1 MRKTSLA
8 SIRNWAENVQ
18 FNAEQ
23 LFFPQSIEDV
33 IKVINN
39 ARKEK
44 KKIRVVGSG
53 HSFTNLIQTEEWF
66 VSLDRLSGMIF
77 FDEDQGLVE
86 VYGGTKLYEIGK
98 YLGEK
103 GWAQENL
110 GDINTQSIAGAI
122 STGTHGTG
130 MKFGNISTQ
139 VEELVMITA
148 GGEELLISRQVNSQ
162 LYDASLVS
170 LGLLGIVVKVKL
182 KVIQAPTY
190 VYKSRKI
197 LYSDLKSH
205 ISLYIQHNRHFECFL
220 FPFSNHVQIKTMNIT
235 DKKPRKRKW
244 RKMESMIMEN
254 YIFGFLSV
262 LCRKWPNLTKPV
274 SRISAKAI
282 SDSEQYAPS
291 YDLFATP
298 RKVKFVEMEY
308 AIPLEHMVACLDE
321 IRKKIE
327 EQQYKVHFPIECRV
341 VKRDNI
347 WLSPSFGRDS
357 AYIAF
362 HMFKGM
368 PYETYFN
375 DMEAIMNKYNGRPHW
390 GKIHQAKLSEL
401 TRKYSHLREFLI
413 WRAKLDPNHL
423 FVNPY
428 LAKLFHIEKSNMYGK
443 ETMTEKP

>member
-8 SIRNWAENVQ
+8 SIQNWAGNVQ
-18 FNAEQ
+18 FNAGQ
-23 LFFPQSIEDV
+23 LFFPESIDDV
-33 IKVINN
+33 IEVVNN

-53 HSFTNLIQTEEWF
+53 HSFTNLIQTDEWF
-66 VSLDRLSGMIF
+66 VSLDRLSGVIF

-148 GGEELLISRQVNSQ
+148 EGEELMISRQVNSH
-162 LYDASLVS
+162 LYDVSLVS

-182 KVIQAPTY
+182 KVIHAPTY

-197 LYSDLKSH
+197 LYSDLKH
-205 ISLYIQHNRHFECFL
+205 QISSYIHENRHFECFL
-220 FPFSNHVQIKTMNIT
+220 FPYSNHVQIKTMNIT
-235 DKKPRKRKW
+235 DEKPRTRKW
-244 RKMESMIMEN
+244 RRIESMIMEN

-262 LCRKWPNLTKPV
+262 LCRKWPNLTKSV
-274 SRISAKAI
+274 SRISARAI
-282 SDSEQYAPS
+282 SNSEQYAPS

-308 AIPLEHMVACLDE
+308 AIPLEDMVACIDE
-321 IRKKIE
+321 IRAKIE
-327 EQQYKVHFPIECRV
+327 EQQYNVHFPIECRV
-341 VKRDNI
+341 VKRDNS

-375 DMEAIMNKYNGRPHW
+375 DMETIMKKYDGRPHW
-390 GKIHQAKLSEL
+390 GKIHQAKFSEL
-401 TRKYSHLREFLI
+401 TTKYSHLRNFLK
-413 WRAKLDPNHL
+413 WRARLDPDQL

-428 LAKLFHIEKSNMYGK
+428 VKQMLKIEQDNIEMKEVTIEKL
-443 ETMTEKP
+443 